1 MNTNPDFESAGEST
15 IRNFVDLETGE
26 IIQDR
31 YKVIELLGRGG
42 MGSVYKV
49 EDIKTKSLYALKF
62 LNKQQSNNS
71 AWKRFENEI
80 KATNKL
86 DHPNLVKVHESGL
99 LPNGQPYFIMDLV
112 QGESLAQILKK
123 SGRLPLE
130 RVLKIF
136 VQVGFALSYAHSKGI
151 IHRDIKPS
159 NIMLHNTGNQTTSG
173 SVVKVLDFGIA
184 KLIGKDDFNQQTL
197 TKTGE
202 IFGSPL
208 YMSPEQCMG
217 GPIDPRTD
225 LYSMGCVIYE
235 ALTGAPPLVGD
246 SALSTMMKHQSEA
259 ALPLKEA
266 SLGID
271 FPEGIEQIVSK
282 LLAKDVKERYQSA
295 QLVTSHLA
303 AFESIPG
310 TKQNDCSEPQKI
322 LLLDWKLG
330 KQLTYS
336 LGAIFFAAGIAIG
349 YFHPEH
355 KNTYEKKRP
364 EFSKPVQEKLKE
376 SLEENRKNSIHG
388 IEKSSNTVYAEYANN
403 PAKFSEY
410 KEKHG
415 RRIFHFPPD
424 AIGRLGF
431 ISTNDEPA
439 VGDIASPPVFQGI
452 KFCPIAEMRTYPQ
465 FLKRFR
471 DDDIQFLDLFF
482 SEDRAMFMDKKEVSV
497 DRLIP
502 YVIKL
507 KSIQKLSLDNTT
519 ILPENFNMLNELP
532 NLRHLWLSNIN
543 LSGEQVVQS
552 QLLGKLE
559 SLTLKNMRNVAS
571 ITKEIGKSRKIQEL
585 IMRESNVD
593 VDAIKPLAHCNTLK
607 VIDVR
612 GNPRFN
618 DECLKLVPSG
628 VNKLILYFCDLTPR
642 SIDEFKR
649 FKNLQVLMVTTDK
662 WKPEDFRRLKETLPL
677 TEIRH

>member
-1 MNTNPDFESAGEST
+1 MNTNSDLESTGEST
-15 IRNFVDLETGE
+15 SRNFVELECGE
-26 IIQDR
+26 IIQER
-31 YKVIELLGRGG
+31 YQVIHLLGRGG

-49 EDIKTKSLYALKF
+49 EDIRTKSFYALKF
-62 LNKQQSNNS
+62 LNKQQSNDS

-99 LPNGQPYFIMDLV
+99 LPNGQPYFIMDLI
-112 QGESLAQILKK
+112 QGESLAQILRK

-130 RVLKIF
+130 KVLKIF

-159 NIMLHNTGNQTTSG
+159 NIMLHHTGNQTTSG
-173 SVVKVLDFGIA
+173 SVVKVVDFGIA
-184 KLIGKDDFNQQTL
+184 KLSGKDDFNQQTL

-217 GPIDPRTD
+217 GAIDPRTD

-282 LLAKDVKERYQSA
+282 LLAKDVKDRYQSA

-303 AFESIPG
+303 ACESIPG
-310 TKQNDCSEPQKI
+310 TKQNNGTEPQKI

-376 SLEENRKNSIHG
+376 SLEENRKHSIRG

-410 KEKHG
+410 KEKYG

-431 ISTNDEPA
+431 IDTNDEPA
-439 VGDIASPPVFQGI
+439 VGDIVSPPVFQGI
-452 KFCPIAEMRTYPQ
+452 KFCPFAEMRAYPQ

-519 ILPENFNMLNELP
+519 ILPENFNMLKELP
-532 NLRHLWLSNIN
+532 QLRHLWLSNIN
-543 LSGEQVVQS
+543 LTGEQVVQS

-593 VDAIKPLAHCNTLK
+593 VDAIKPLVHCNALK
-607 VIDVR
+607 VLDVR
-612 GNPRFN
+612 GNPKFN
-618 DECLKLVPSG
+618 DECLKLVPKG
-628 VNKLILYFCDLTPR
+628 VTKLILYFCDLTPL

-649 FKNLQVLMVTTDK
+649 FNNLQVLMVTTDK
-662 WKPEDFRRLKETLPL
+662 WKPEDFKRLKETLPS